1 MADEKKI
8 EFLKK
13 LQTLAERGVGG
24 EKLGAQRKLEELLKK
39 YNIEEKD
46 ISDDK
51 QEEFEF
57 KFSTP
62 FEKKLLYQLFYK
74 IVPEYQSKVY
84 KYIYG
89 KGSRSIC
96 GIKCTKSEGL
106 QIQIEYDFYRELWKE
121 EEDFFFKCFI
131 QKHGIFGKSSTE
143 ENKTKLTK
151 EEIMRMQSMMQ
162 GMTDKTMHM
171 MIEG

>member
-62 FEKKLLYQLFYK
+62 FEKNYFT
-74 IVPEYQSKVY
+74 S
-84 KYIYG
+84 
-89 KGSRSIC
+89 
-96 GIKCTKSEGL
+96 
-106 QIQIEYDFYRELWKE
+106 
-121 EEDFFFKCFI
+121 FFI
-131 QKHGIFGKSSTE
+131 
-143 ENKTKLTK
+143 
-151 EEIMRMQSMMQ
+151 R
-162 GMTDKTMHM
+162 
-171 MIEG
+171 

>member
-1 MADEKKI
+1 M
-8 EFLKK
+8 
-13 LQTLAERGVGG
+13 
-24 EKLGAQRKLEELLKK
+24 
-39 YNIEEKD
+39 
-46 ISDDK
+46 
-51 QEEFEF
+51 
-57 KFSTP
+57 
-62 FEKKLLYQLFYK
+62 
-74 IVPEYQSKVY
+74 PEYQSKVY

-131 QKHGIFGKSSTE
+131 QKHDIFGKSSTE

-151 EEIMRMQSMMQ
+151 EEIMRMQSMMK